1 MYARK
6 LDESPQLEIVEKPES
21 KVIKFPAAVQAEMR
35 SVVRNPLYRAY
46 VAVMTTMALAMPSFA
61 QSLQLDVDVQPL
73 FDNAN
78 QYIPTFMS
86 IYGIP
91 FGIAI
96 AFAIVGLIGGAI
108 VAAIRNSK
116 M

>member
-6 LDESPQLEIVEKPES
+6 LDESPHLEIVEKPES
-21 KVIKFPAAVQAEMR
+21 KVIQFPAAVRAEMGA
-35 SVVRNPLYRAY
+35 VARNPLYRLWLSL
-46 VAVMTTMALAMPSFA
+46 VALFTLAMPSFA

-108 VAAIRNSK
+108 VSAIRNSK